1 MNSQKNLNEELEILK
16 EENRALTQIILQART
31 DLVNYRDLVQRQRT
45 ELDDATRKRDV
56 YKRLLDDEEK
66 EYSKIYKKIEEDFLQ
81 NLILEYFENNP
92 N

>member
-1 MNSQKNLNEELEILK
+1 MNSQKNLNEEIEELK
-16 EENRALTQIILQART
+16 RQNHSLTQLILQART
-31 DLVNYRDLVQRQRT
+31 DLVNYRDLVLRQRI

-56 YKRLLDDEEK
+56 YKRILDDEEK
-66 EYSKIYKKIEEDFLQ
+66 EHAKIYQEIKEEVLQ